1 MREREEDPGQAVI
14 FNNDETKNQEQH
26 HGVITLG
33 VYGVSICHWTVAN
46 LKI

>member
-14 FNNDETKNQEQH
+14 FNNDETKRTAR
-26 HGVITLG
+26 GVITLG